1 LSERV
6 EALKSVVYQQK
17 LGTSYEKM
25 ERFRALAG
33 LLANR
38 FAPDLQDATERA
50 ATLCKADLVSGMVGE
65 FPEVQGIMG
74 RDYALRQGESLEVA
88 NAIAE
93 HYLPTSAG
101 GELPASAIGAFVSLA
116 DKLDT
121 VCGCFG
127 VGLIPTGSADPYA
140 LRRCAIGILNIV
152 ISRNLT
158 LSLPELIGQ
167 SLELLSAKL
176 TRPCAEVQA
185 EVVEFFRGRLLNIL
199 TGQGY
204 ATDLVE
210 AVLSAS
216 FDDPTDAVERVKALT
231 ALKDQADFEPLAA
244 AFKRIGNIIK
254 GGVEAPIEPALF
266 EVECEGALFAE
277 LQKVEAG
284 LELCLE
290 QRDYSTALRAIA
302 ALRPTVDAFFDGVM
316 VMAENPQVRT
326 NRLALLTSAGRLFSG
341 IADFGKIA

>member
-1 LSERV
+1 
-6 EALKSVVYQQK
+6 
-17 LGTSYEKM
+17 
-25 ERFRALAG
+25 
-33 LLANR
+33 
-38 FAPDLQDATERA
+38 
-50 ATLCKADLVSGMVGE
+50 
-65 FPEVQGIMG
+65 
-74 RDYALRQGESLEVA
+74 VA

-121 VCGCFG
+121 ICGCFG

-167 SLELLSAKL
+167 SLDLLSAKL
-176 TRPCAEVQA
+176 TRPRAEVQA

-199 TGQGY
+199 TSQGY

-210 AVLSAS
+210 AVLAAR
-216 FDDPTDAVERVKALT
+216 FDDPTDAGERVKALA

-254 GGVEAPIEPALF
+254 GGVEATIEPALF
-266 EVECEGALFAE
+266 EADCEGALFAE

-290 QRDYSTALRAIA
+290 GRDYSTALRAIA

-316 VMAENPQVRT
+316 VMAENPQVRI

>member
-1 LSERV
+1 
-6 EALKSVVYQQK
+6 
-17 LGTSYEKM
+17 
-25 ERFRALAG
+25 
-33 LLANR
+33 
-38 FAPDLQDATERA
+38 
-50 ATLCKADLVSGMVGE
+50 
-65 FPEVQGIMG
+65 MG

-93 HYLPTSAG
+93 HYLPTAAG

-167 SLELLSAKL
+167 SLDLLSAKL
-176 TRPCAEVQA
+176 TRPRAEVQA

-199 TGQGY
+199 TSQGY

-210 AVLSAS
+210 AVLAAR
-216 FDDPTDAVERVKALT
+216 FDDPTDAGERVKALAT
-231 ALKDQADFEPLAA
+231 LKDQADFEPLAA

-266 EVECEGALFAE
+266 EAECEGALFAE

-290 QRDYSTALRAIA
+290 NRDYSTALRAIA